1 MLAYPWNES
10 DETGFSPFGGDPTPP
25 AVSTL
30 DCVRLWPRNSRA
42 KGPDPAPDPVAD
54 EWRREAAVQELE
66 RVMWRVGVLTA
77 TAHELV
83 EDMEEPGAELSPPP
97 AVLSDAR
104 ELVKVIEV
112 HERELAAWPPRPW
125 LLAAQLCGVAL
136 GLYAIFVDQ
145 LANVGLL
152 VAALGLLFIQRVL
165 SSPWR

>member
-1 MLAYPWNES
+1 
-10 DETGFSPFGGDPTPP
+10 
-25 AVSTL
+25 
-30 DCVRLWPRNSRA
+30 
-42 KGPDPAPDPVAD
+42 
-54 EWRREAAVQELE
+54 
-66 RVMWRVGVLTA
+66 MWRVGVLTA

-112 HERELAAWPPRPW
+112 HERELAAWPRRRW